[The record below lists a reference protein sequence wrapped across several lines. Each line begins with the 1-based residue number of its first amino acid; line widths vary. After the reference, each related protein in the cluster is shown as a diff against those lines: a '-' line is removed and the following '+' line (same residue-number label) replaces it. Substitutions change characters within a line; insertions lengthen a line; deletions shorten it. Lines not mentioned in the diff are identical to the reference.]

1 MITQTKHKITK
12 FTKLQLLCIA
22 NTEENRSNNHN
33 CQNDPFVKFDGHF
46 IELKQGINS
55 RWVIFYSVNG

>member
-1 MITQTKHKITK
+1 MT
-12 FTKLQLLCIA
+12 
-22 NTEENRSNNHN
+22 
-33 CQNDPFVKFDGHF
+33 PFVKFDGHF